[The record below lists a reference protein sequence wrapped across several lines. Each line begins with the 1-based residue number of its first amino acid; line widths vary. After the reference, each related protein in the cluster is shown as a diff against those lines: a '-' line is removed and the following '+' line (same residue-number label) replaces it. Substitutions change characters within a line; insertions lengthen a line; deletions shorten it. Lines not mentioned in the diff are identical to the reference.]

1 MNIIRAKEITQDP
14 NMKDVEYLGEKVYI
28 LSVDEESKKALVRY
42 RENSDKTVEVD
53 VRQLDEKSSEA
64 GF

>member
-14 NMKDVEYLGEKVYI
+14 DMKDVEYLGKSVYI

-42 RENSDKTVEVD
+42 REGSDETVEVD
-53 VRQLDEKSSEA
+53 VRQLNENE
-64 GF
+64 